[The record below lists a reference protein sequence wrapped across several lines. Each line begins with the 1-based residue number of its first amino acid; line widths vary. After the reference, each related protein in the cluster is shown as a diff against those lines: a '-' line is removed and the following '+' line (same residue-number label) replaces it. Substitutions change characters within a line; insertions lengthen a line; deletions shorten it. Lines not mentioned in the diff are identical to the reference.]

1 MDPTVGETREIA
13 LSGKLSDSAEGYER
27 MLMYFADDEV
37 EAGERYLLFR
47 RKLIAYFEGR
57 RISPAEDFA
66 DEVLDRVAK
75 KIAAGEDIE
84 DINRYIYGIAR
95 FVRLESYRRRA
106 NEPLDEINAAGDG
119 SRGRTPEALRVT
131 PDELADDEESPMRRC
146 LGKCMENLSADNRDL
161 LLEYY

>member
-37 EAGERYLLFR
+37 EAGERYLLVR

-66 DEVLDRVAK
+66 DDVLERVAQ
-75 KIAAGEDIE
+75 KIVAGVQIE

-106 NEPLDEINAAGDG
+106 NEPLHRVVKIQG
-119 SRGRTPEALRVT
+119 S
-131 PDELADDEESPMRRC
+131 
-146 LGKCMENLSADNRDL
+146 
-161 LLEYY
+161 